1 MVKIRE
7 TASVHLDAPR
17 EQVVELL
24 QDPDTLSLVTPEG
37 TTMTRVGED
46 EVHLTGKLE
55 GVDVDERCRVS
66 VEDERRVELEPIL
79 TKGGS
84 TGSWFVADEEG
95 EGTRLVHGMWVE
107 PGNLLEEIKARL
119 RWRDFEGDL
128 EEDLEKVKSLLQ
140 AVDST
145 EV

>member
-1 MVKIRE
+1 LVKIRE